1 MPSRRTPL
9 RLLLPAFAA
18 VLTLAPPT
26 PGRAGE
32 QVTLV
37 PEDELPVACPAP
49 EELKAAA
56 GLCKASAREAVATCD
71 ETMREARSGCAAEQ
85 RDCQESA
92 RIVASVGMSPG
103 PYAQT
108 CGDGW
113 NECIASPQS
122 THRDCKAAAKA
133 IEADCLG
140 EAKRVTDSCKTQTTL
155 RAKGKSL
162 DEINAAVCAIGKKA
176 VKDACARA
184 VAVARADCSASRAD
198 SVGSCQRDMRSCL
211 PGQAMYRDSYGEI
224 GRNADCS
231 GDHRDC
237 VASANESQ
245 KSCLAEIDATC
256 EGAVENFTCP

>member
-1 MPSRRTPL
+1 MSSRRSPL
-9 RLLLPAFAA
+9 RLLLPALAA

-32 QVTLV
+32 EVTLV

-56 GLCKASAREAVATCD
+56 GLCKATAREAIAACD
-71 ETMREARSGCAAEQ
+71 ETMREERAGCAGEQ

-103 PYAQT
+103 PYAKT

-133 IEADCLG
+133 VEADCLG
-140 EAKRVTDSCKTQTTL
+140 EAKVVADSCKTQSTL
-155 RAKGKSL
+155 RQKGKTL

-176 VKDACARA
+176 VKDACSRKVKVAQAACRA
-184 VAVARADCSASRAD
+184 SYAD
-198 SVGSCQRDMRSCL
+198 STGSCQREMRSCL

-237 VASANESQ
+237 VASAGEGQ
-245 KSCLAEIDATC
+245 RYCLAEIDTTC

>member
-1 MPSRRTPL
+1 MSSRRSPL
-9 RLLLPAFAA
+9 RLLLPALAA

-32 QVTLV
+32 DVTLV

-56 GLCKASAREAVATCD
+56 GLCKATAREAIAACD
-71 ETMREARSGCAAEQ
+71 ETMREERADCGEKRASCLEGEQ
-85 RDCQESA
+85 
-92 RIVASVGMSPG
+92 VLASVGMASG
-103 PYAQT
+103 PYGMT
-108 CGDGW
+108 CGDHF

-133 IEADCLG
+133 VEADCLG
-140 EAKRVTDSCKTQTTL
+140 EAKVVADSCKTQSTL
-155 RAKGKSL
+155 RQKGRTL

-176 VKDACARA
+176 VKDACSRKVKVAQAACRA
-184 VAVARADCSASRAD
+184 SYAD
-198 SVGSCQRDMRSCL
+198 STGSCQREMRSCL

-237 VASANESQ
+237 VASAGEGQ
-245 KSCLAEIDATC
+245 RYCLAEIDTTC